1 LDKDHNI
8 TKGER
13 TVMYENELEVA
24 KTSLNEAYAER
35 AKYLGSDV
43 FTADYD
49 IATHKIVLAQT
60 ALRDVLDKME
70 LDKKRYMVQHG
81 DNVSQLVKEF
91 LIQWGVDESGLKN
104 GIDLYAMFDI
114 VYSFLKNKNLIK
126 E

>member
-1 LDKDHNI
+1 
-8 TKGER
+8 
-13 TVMYENELEVA
+13 MYENELEVA